1 MIKPNPVFKNLA
13 QGYLFPE
20 IAKRRREYQAAHPD
34 AKIISLGIGNTTEP
48 LGRYIAEGMK
58 SYVAALETPAGYS
71 GYGDDSAGAP
81 PLREKIAAVW
91 YGGKVKG
98 AEVFVS
104 DGAKCDMG
112 RLQTLFG
119 PHVNIAVQD
128 PAYPAY
134 VDGSV
139 IAGAAGK
146 APAGE
151 SGYSDITY
159 MPCLP
164 ENSFFPSLSAIKED
178 SLIYFCSPNNPTGA
192 CASKKDLE
200 ALVSFARSAGCII
213 IYDAA
218 YSSFIRDAAIPKTI
232 FEIEGAR
239 RCAIEINS
247 LSKPAGFTGVR
258 LGWAVVPEEL
268 LFADGTPVASLW
280 SRLTDTVFNGA
291 SNIAQAGALAAL
303 DSEGMEEIRSLTG
316 YYLENAA
323 EIASTL
329 RTEKFKKAGVEVYFT
344 GNAPYIWVRFPHQKS
359 WDVFDKILTQCHV
372 VTTPGSGFG
381 PSGESFIRFS
391 AFGHRESVLEACKRL
406 IQSLELG

>member
-1 MIKPNPVFKNLA
+1 MINPNPAFKNLA
-13 QGYLFPE
+13 AGYLFPE
-20 IAKRRREYQAAHPD
+20 IAKRRREYQDAHPD

-48 LGRYIAEGMK
+48 LTRHIAEGMK
-58 SYVAALETPAGYS
+58 SYIAALETPSGYS
-71 GYGDDSAGAP
+71 GYGDDSAGEK

-91 YGGKVKG
+91 YRDRVRGSDVY
-98 AEVFVS
+98 VS
-104 DGAKCDMG
+104 DGAKCDAG
-112 RLQTLFG
+112 RLQLLFG
-119 PHVNIAVQD
+119 PQVSIAVQD
-128 PAYPAY
+128 PAYPVY

-146 APAGE
+146 VPPTG
-151 SGYSDITY
+151 SGYGDITY

-164 ENSFFPSLSAIKED
+164 ESGFFPDLSSVKEN

-200 ALVSFARSAGCII
+200 ALVSFARAKGSII

-218 YSSFIRDAAIPKTI
+218 YCAFIRDAAIPKSI
-232 FEIEGAR
+232 FEIDGAR

-247 LSKPAGFTGVR
+247 LSKPAGFTGIR

-268 LFADGTPVASLW
+268 LLADGTPVAALW
-280 SRLTDTVFNGA
+280 SRLTNTVFNGA

-303 DSEGMEEIRSLTG
+303 DSDGLEEMRNLTD

-323 EIASTL
+323 AIAAAL
-329 RTEKFKKAGVEVYFT
+329 RADKFKAAGVEAYFT
-344 GNAPYIWVRFPHQKS
+344 GNAPYIWARFPGQKS
-359 WDVFDKILTQCHV
+359 WDVFDKILAQCHV

-391 AFGHRESVLEACKRL
+391 AFGHRESVVEACKRL
-406 IQSLELG
+406 AERLEA